1 MTSLMKIHL
10 KSSFCSY
17 VTKPINK
24 AKALPKTY
32 SIKKY
37 KVLIEIKLFLW
48 ESIYMICDDR
58 SVKQSFAAH
67 TLRGELS
74 VEILQSTLLL
84 S

>member
-1 MTSLMKIHL
+1 
-10 KSSFCSY
+10 
-17 VTKPINK
+17 
-24 AKALPKTY
+24 
-32 SIKKY
+32 
-37 KVLIEIKLFLW
+37 
-48 ESIYMICDDR
+48 MICDDR